1 MASPRLPSATS
12 FLVCVLAL
20 ALSAPAAR
28 SVPFVVFHVAPGRI
42 FKRIFIGGA
51 VTFLGS
57 RDVEEED
64 EGFGGSWQSISDA
77 CSSKGVTRFTE
88 LLSNWS
94 SAEGH
99 CIEIGDGAWDSWT
112 MPLTE
117 QTAIACAKV
126 KSMSELSNGYNL
138 IGLSQ
143 GSMIAQGV
151 IEFCDGAPQSGI
163 LCILLDD
170 MIKGEVYS
178 TYIQE
183 HLAPSGYIKI
193 PTDIKAYLE
202 GCKFLPKLNNENSS
216 KRNATYK
223 ERFASLQNLVLIMF
237 EQDNVLVPRET
248 SLFGYYPDGSFN
260 VILPAEETTLYKED
274 WIGLKT
280 LNEAGK
286 VKFINLSGHHLQ
298 ISISD
303 MKKYILPYLEDESSR

>member
-1 MASPRLPSATS
+1 M
-12 FLVCVLAL
+12 
-20 ALSAPAAR
+20 
-28 SVPFVVFHVAPGRI
+28 
-42 FKRIFIGGA
+42 
-51 VTFLGS
+51 
-57 RDVEEED
+57 
-64 EGFGGSWQSISDA
+64 
-77 CSSKGVTRFTE
+77 
-88 LLSNWS
+88 
-94 SAEGH
+94 
-99 CIEIGDGAWDSWT
+99 
-112 MPLTE
+112 
-117 QTAIACAKV
+117 
-126 KSMSELSNGYNL
+126 
-138 IGLSQ
+138 
-143 GSMIAQGV
+143 
-151 IEFCDGAPQSGI
+151 
-163 LCILLDD
+163 
-170 MIKGEVYS
+170 
-178 TYIQE
+178 
-183 HLAPSGYIKI
+183 
-193 PTDIKAYLE
+193 KAYLE

>member
-28 SVPFVVFHVAPGRI
+28 SVPFVVFHG
-42 FKRIFIGGA
+42 
-51 VTFLGS
+51 
-57 RDVEEED
+57 
-64 EGFGGSWQSISDA
+64 ISDA

-117 QTAIACAKV
+117 QTAIACAKNLQV

-151 IEFCDGAPQSGI
+151 IEFCDGAPQVKNFISLAGPHAGIASIPFCGSGI

-248 SLFGYYPDGSFN
+248 SLFGYYPDGLFN